1 MGKCVIAATIAAAAV
16 SAAGLFSAAQAAT
29 VSIETVYRV
38 TSQFPD
44 FSQANGTPLTVALD
58 YDDTGVL
65 SASYAIGGYEGAFDT
80 VSMSTFYDASRV
92 AYGQT
97 PAYGVRVD
105 FGIGEDDIPLNI
117 DLKNIALLFATQ
129 PGSANPDLPLTE
141 AELEAFF
148 ASGTTALATDYMYF
162 NPALNKTRF
171 YTGAFEGF
179 SFTGADGGAG
189 GDVLE
194 TPLPAAGLLM
204 LGGLAAIGGAF
215 RKPRAKRG

>member
-1 MGKCVIAATIAAAAV
+1 MSMGKCVAAAAFM
-16 SAAGLFSAAQAAT
+16 AAGALFSTAQAAT
-29 VSIETVYRV
+29 VSVETIYRV
-38 TSQFPD
+38 TSQFSD
-44 FSQANGTPLTVALD
+44 FSQANGTPLKVELE
-58 YDDTGVL
+58 YDDAGVL
-65 SASYAIGGYEGAFDT
+65 SASYSIDGHEGAFET

-105 FGIGEDDIPLNI
+105 FGISDDDIPLNI

-162 NPALNKTRF
+162 NPAANRTRF

-179 SFTGADGGAG
+179 SFAGTDGGAG
-189 GDVLE
+189 GNGDVLE

-204 LGGLAAIGGAF
+204 LGGLGALGGAF
-215 RKPRAKRG
+215 RRGGARKA